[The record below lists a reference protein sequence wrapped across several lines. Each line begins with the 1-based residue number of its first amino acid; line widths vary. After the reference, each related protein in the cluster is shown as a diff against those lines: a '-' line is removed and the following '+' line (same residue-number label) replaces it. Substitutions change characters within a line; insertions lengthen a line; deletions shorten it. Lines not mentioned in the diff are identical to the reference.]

1 MFLVTSRPPTR
12 AGRRDLRAWSRG
24 HWSMEARPDGPFSLL
39 MEGLIT
45 ATKEALREAIS
56 FEMAEAWR
64 SGAA

>member
-1 MFLVTSRPPTR
+1 
-12 AGRRDLRAWSRG
+12 
-24 HWSMEARPDGPFSLL
+24 MEARPDGPFSLL